1 MASLSP
7 KGCGFVYDGMCG
19 CSAGT
24 AAAVEADACR
34 PCAECVG
41 IVLAHPLS
49 RVSPACLYRCEI
61 AAYTLTQTSI
71 H

>member
-7 KGCGFVYDGMCG
+7 EGCGFVYDGKCG
-19 CSAGT
+19 CSAGA

-34 PCAECVG
+34 PCAGCVG

-49 RVSPACLYRCEI
+49 RVSPACLYRREI
-61 AAYTLTQTSI
+61 TAYG
-71 H
+71 